1 MADIIP
7 FDFEGAQVRVITR
20 AGEPWFVPVDV
31 GKVLEIGNS
40 SQAATR
46 LDVEERGIT
55 SNDTPSGP
63 QQMIIINESG
73 LYSLNRIAR
82 AEGLNGA
89 QATDVPNT

>member
-20 AGEPWFVPVDV
+20 AGVPWFVPVDV

-55 SNDTPSGP
+55 TNDTPMAPS
-63 QQMIIINESG
+63 
-73 LYSLNRIAR
+73 R
-82 AEGLNGA
+82 
-89 QATDVPNT
+89 